1 MPDKSIQHIRET
13 KGDLLHTNGVAVF
26 HDPKTQ
32 QPIVLNAFKITRLS
46 VSNREPFDTMV
57 HYGNPDAWLY
67 VQETVND
74 ATRIWV
80 NALNGITD
88 FQGI

>member
-1 MPDKSIQHIRET
+1 MPDKSIQHIRAT
-13 KGDLLHTNGVAVF
+13 QGDILHTKGVAVF

-32 QPIVLNAFKITRLS
+32 QPLVINAFQITRLS

-57 HYGNPDAWLY
+57 HYGNPAAWLY
-67 VQETVND
+67 VQETVNE